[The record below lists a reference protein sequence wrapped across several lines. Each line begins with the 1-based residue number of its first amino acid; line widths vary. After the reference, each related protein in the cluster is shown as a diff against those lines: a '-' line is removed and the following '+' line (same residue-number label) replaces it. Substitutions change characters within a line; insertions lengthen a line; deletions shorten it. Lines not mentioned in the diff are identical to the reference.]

1 MRRARAHTGLKVV
14 PLERAVVAFAVSL
27 HEIKTGASTWRRRSS
42 DSGFAVALPRPV
54 EDLGLAGRTG
64 SGRGRTRPGLIT
76 AEPVDARSPVDRA
89 IVGLLVE
96 SHRVVAQYGASRRA
110 PLRSLTCAGSAGVQ
124 QRPPALM
131 LPRRSTAGAASCGAR
146 VNSAAHRHAAAHV
159 SVVGL
164 CPVSHTQLP
173 QRLVSNRAIS
183 YTRSGFRAHRR

>member
-76 AEPVDARSPVDRA
+76 AEPVDAMPRDRQSTERSWDCWSKATASSRSTVQ
-89 IVGLLVE
+89 
-96 SHRVVAQYGASRRA
+96 VVAH
-110 PLRSLTCAGSAGVQ
+110 LFDL
-124 QRPPALM
+124 
-131 LPRRSTAGAASCGAR
+131 
-146 VNSAAHRHAAAHV
+146 
-159 SVVGL
+159 
-164 CPVSHTQLP
+164 
-173 QRLVSNRAIS
+173 
-183 YTRSGFRAHRR
+183 